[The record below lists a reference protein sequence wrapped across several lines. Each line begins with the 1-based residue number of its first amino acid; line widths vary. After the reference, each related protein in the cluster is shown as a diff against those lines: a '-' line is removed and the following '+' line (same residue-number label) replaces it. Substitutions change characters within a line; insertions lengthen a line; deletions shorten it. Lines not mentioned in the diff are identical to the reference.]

1 LKNNYLYQGAY
12 SELDDDIG
20 WNYFALRNY
29 DAQIGRWVQ
38 QDPYQEFATPYTY
51 VGNDPINLIDPS
63 GGLSWP
69 PGGVINLLSKSGET
83 VSKALKISGQVAKAT
98 NTLNKVSILLHA
110 VTAAVNIIGNDVN
123 TSQVGRYSAV
133 VNNSSKVHGPNINT
147 EENQIESINVNCCPD
162 AVING
167 GGGSGGATIVLKKP
181 TGVGTKIPLPNIKIP
196 AVVTKKIP
204 ILALIDFAEETDRRA
219 KDLIEHPENHLGSKI
234 GRDLF
239 EKKYGWIEGYYLV
252 VKYSETL
259 AWVMYMN
266 EHGGGK
272 NAQHSNA
279 KAREAARQR
288 YESAKKEFEALRS
301 KPKKTK
307 EDVELMKKAEKQM
320 KHWKQKMDNTGEN
333 HSQTPK
339 GN

>member
-1 LKNNYLYQGAY
+1 LKNNYLYQGSFA
-12 SELDDDIG
+12 ELDEDIG
-20 WNYFALRNY
+20 WTDFALRNY

-98 NTLNKVSILLHA
+98 NTLNKVSVLLHA
-110 VTAAVNIIGNDVN
+110 VTAAVNIIDNDVN
-123 TSQVGRYSAV
+123 TSQVGKHSVV
-133 VNNSSKVHGPNINT
+133 VNNSSKVHGPNVNF
-147 EENQIESINVNCCPD
+147 EENQIEPINVNCCPG
-162 AVING
+162 VVVNG

-181 TGVGTKIPLPNIKIP
+181 TGVGAKIPLPKIKVPSVITRRIP
-196 AVVTKKIP
+196 VVALYE
-204 ILALIDFAEETDRRA
+204 LASDLDTYFDDMLANPEKYLNTGLGRA
-219 KDLIEHPENHLGSKI
+219 
-234 GRDLF
+234 LF
-239 EKKYGWIEGYYLV
+239 EKKYGWVKGYELFIEYVDIISL
-252 VKYSETL
+252 L
-259 AWVMYMN
+259 MYMN

-279 KAREAARQR
+279 KAREAAKQK
-288 YESAKKEFEALRS
+288 YEAAKGEYEKLKS
-301 KPKKTK
+301 KTKKTK
-307 EDVELMKKAEKQM
+307 IDKEAEIKAKKQM
-320 KHWKQKMDNTGEN
+320 EHWKRKMDETGEN
-333 HSQTPK
+333 HSQKAK